1 MSSRFHACSRQPAV
15 VDRQLSSEEVV
26 EVSEMASRPSPAPS
40 RSGLSAWSHMN
51 AIGRSPL
58 RFTWH
63 LRRRLAPDGRSAA
76 IHPMTAERIRRQ
88 NVTATDDFDDEV
100 KRAAA
105 AVAADRCSNP
115 DCRALTSGPTNDRRK
130 SLTLGVAVAISAM
143 APGGR
148 RYDARLSDAERH
160 DERNAVVMLQ
170 LRRSGGQRRRS
181 LSSRALAVLEAEA
194 ELRSPW

>member
-1 MSSRFHACSRQPAV
+1 
-15 VDRQLSSEEVV
+15 
-26 EVSEMASRPSPAPS
+26 
-40 RSGLSAWSHMN
+40 
-51 AIGRSPL
+51 
-58 RFTWH
+58 
-63 LRRRLAPDGRSAA
+63 
-76 IHPMTAERIRRQ
+76 MTAERIRRH

-160 DERNAVVMLQ
+160 DERNAIWLCYSCVGQVDNDVARFPAEL
-170 LRRSGGQRRRS
+170 LRSGKGKPSCGRRG
-181 LSSRALAVLEAEA
+181 E
-194 ELRSPW
+194 